1 MASPIPI
8 RVFASHPVAERQF
21 KRLLMTEKS
30 MALVSE
36 GEPFQ
41 VGIFDSESDSVEA
54 VLTLARLKYAQMRPV
69 MVGPSCEDNEC
80 LRWLFRGV
88 WGLVPY
94 DKYEEDL
101 VRAVRKLAEGQLWF
115 PSSVLARWMRL
126 DAVRRE
132 SVLHLALTERE
143 HQVMEFLLRK
153 FSNKEIA
160 DILGIS
166 ERTVKYHVS
175 NVLTKLQVESRE
187 DLAAKWLP
195 DLGLT

>member
-1 MASPIPI
+1 MVLPIPI

-30 MALVSE
+30 MSLVSE

-54 VLTLARLKYAQMRPV
+54 VLTLARLKYTQMRPV

-101 VRAVRKLAEGQLWF
+101 VLAVRKLAEGQLWF
-115 PSSVLARWMRL
+115 PPSVLVRWMRL

-132 SVLHLALTERE
+132 SVLHLSLTERE